1 MISTLSALDK
11 LILEE
16 KSKGLLIKKLMKGK
30 EININELANKYKK
43 FLDEKNRFKKKI
55 VSLIK
60 NKLNINSINN
70 GEENAFNENSFYNYL
85 SQKKQINYYFFI
97 EIKNKKTILIKFSI
111 IWWYFENY
119 RSCNMKCL
127 SNLYNHMEAFEN
139 FYQIYMNFELL

>member
-111 IWWYFENY
+111 I
-119 RSCNMKCL
+119 
-127 SNLYNHMEAFEN
+127 
-139 FYQIYMNFELL
+139 

>member
-1 MISTLSALDK
+1 MISTRSALDK

-16 KSKGLLIKKLMKGK
+16 KSKGLLLKKLMKGK

-43 FLDEKNRFKKKI
+43 FLEKNRFKKKT
-55 VSLIK
+55 VFLIK

-111 IWWYFENY
+111 IWWYF
-119 RSCNMKCL
+119 R
-127 SNLYNHMEAFEN
+127 
-139 FYQIYMNFELL
+139 ELPIM